1 MAAIEVTLEQA
12 LELLEDRI
20 VTRDGDKF
28 IRIDDLRTLKEEFAK
43 MAEKE
48 PEESPKTMDQ
58 AKKLAV
64 SRIEEALSTPTGN
77 EAVKS

>member
-1 MAAIEVTLEQA
+1 MAIEVTLEQA
-12 LELLEDRI
+12 LDLLEDRI

-28 IRIDDLRTLKEEFAK
+28 ISIEDLKTLRQEFAK

-64 SRIEEALSTPTGN
+64 TRIEEALKTPTGT